1 MPKEKSS
8 GFGITFN
15 KDAGSYSSR
24 VPKSAICA
32 AACLAVFILSTGVF
46 ASESKTAQ
54 IKISVVLNNP
64 PNPPVLI
71 SPKTGENT
79 KSGKNVFKW
88 AFSDPDPKQPQK
100 FFYVEISADN
110 TFKSVDFKSGDV
122 KSSKGQWKFK
132 GPIPEGK
139 WYWRVRA
146 TDGYVWSKFSDIWSF
161 NVLNDKTTKK

>member
-8 GFGITFN
+8 GFRSMRH
-15 KDAGSYSSR
+15 KDASRYSRRGS
-24 VPKSAICA
+24 KITICA
-32 AACLAVFILSTGVF
+32 AACLAVFIFSSGVF

-64 PNPPVLI
+64 PNSPVLI
-71 SPKTGENT
+71 SPKIDENT
-79 KSGKNVFKW
+79 KGEKNVFKW
-88 AFSDPDPKQPQK
+88 KYSDPDPKQPQK

-110 TFKSVDFKSGDV
+110 SFKSVDFKSGDV

-132 GPIPEGK
+132 SPIPEGK

-146 TDGYVWSKFSDIWSF
+146 TDGYVWSKFSDTWSF
-161 NVLNDKTTKK
+161 NVIKDKILKK